1 MFLYSKKDKNKL
13 TGMKTDKIYLPTPLI
28 IIQKYF

>member
-13 TGMKTDKIYLPTPLI
+13 IGKKIDKICLPAPLI